1 MMLPWAPYLDA
12 HWPMSLFVI
21 LRTSGQKIVRL
32 SLNLLCAEYMDNTFL
47 FFRSKEH
54 VETFINQRKSIS
66 ITSGTE
72 QNGSLSFRDI
82 KKNRENNKVVTSV
95 YRKPKLEFLLILKV
109 LSRNIINVV

>member
-1 MMLPWAPYLDA
+1 MMLLWAPYLDA

-21 LRTSGQKIVRL
+21 LRTSGQKIVCL
-32 SLNLLCAEYMDNTFL
+32 SLNLLCAEYMEL

-72 QNGSLSFRDI
+72 QNGSLSFRDT
-82 KKNRENNKVVTSV
+82 KKKRENNKVVTSV
-95 YRKPKLEFLLILKV
+95 YRKPKLEF
-109 LSRNIINVV
+109 